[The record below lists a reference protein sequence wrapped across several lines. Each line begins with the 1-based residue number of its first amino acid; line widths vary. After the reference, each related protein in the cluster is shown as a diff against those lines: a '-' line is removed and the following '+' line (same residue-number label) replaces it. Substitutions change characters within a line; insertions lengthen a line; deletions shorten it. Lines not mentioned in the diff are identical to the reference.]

1 VRDARLRAQAGC
13 VQLPPAQNQR
23 FVIAGGGDADQNLP
37 PTNKVDII
45 GLKASA
51 ATYRSGVDDGVR
63 QQVSGNA
70 TPPRG
75 CRHRG

>member
-1 VRDARLRAQAGC
+1 M
-13 VQLPPAQNQR
+13 
-23 FVIAGGGDADQNLP
+23 IAGRGDADQNLP
-37 PTNKVDII
+37 PTNRVDII
-45 GLKASA
+45 GLTTSV
-51 ATYRSGVDDGVR
+51 ATYRSGADHGVR

>member
-1 VRDARLRAQAGC
+1 MRDARLRDQAGS
-13 VQLPPAQNQR
+13 VLLLPALNQR
-23 FVIAGGGDADQNLP
+23 LMIADRGDADQNLP

-45 GLKASA
+45 GLTTSA
-51 ATYRSGVDDGVR
+51 ATYRSGVDDGVT

-70 TPPRG
+70 TPARG

>member
-1 VRDARLRAQAGC
+1 MHELRDQAGC
-13 VQLPPAQNQR
+13 VQLPPAVNQR
-23 FVIAGGGDADQNLP
+23 FVIAGRGDADRNLP

-45 GLKASA
+45 GLTTSA
-51 ATYRSGVDDGVR
+51 ATYRSGVDDGVT

-75 CRHRG
+75 APT